1 MLNTDSSTSVT
12 TGSNANTVEPSHQL
26 YLYPTDNPGTV
37 IVVDRFNG
45 MGYGSWHRGMLIV
58 LSCKNKL
65 GIINETISKPN
76 STSPLF
82 EAWCR
87 CNDMAIAWILNSLE
101 AQIRESVMYTES
113 AAKLWKNIEK
123 HYVQPNGSKVYQ
135 IRKKPGHTI
144 EKYYKLHGYPNS
156 GPPNNSQPNK
166 FKKTTTYAHVA
177 DSQSVVTFDT
187 SIPNNHSEQ
196 STKNNYGFTKE
207 QYEHLLN
214 LFYQTKVSPQDTAIS
229 GSANFAGL
237 VHCLDVRN
245 CYVFTCNVSRLE
257 GDPWIIDSGATNHM
271 TPNKSL
277 LINLKPLVIPY
288 LVILPNGY
296 RVKGP
301 SLKRPLVLGKISNG
315 LYLFQADSFLPSIYT
330 TSVGDVVSTV
340 FANFVSCLSDSISTN
355 TINTTEANKTV
366 TTGVHPVPSAF
377 DFDMFW
383 QQRLSF
389 PNSFIKITGPFQLV
403 HGIIHQTSF
412 PHTPRQKRVVE
423 RKHKHMLETARSL
436 LFQSKLP
443 LKDVTFQ
450 ESVFPYSASSPPVFF
465 PSCMSN
471 PADYLVSPNISPSST
486 SSSGDSSVSL
496 KRSSR
501 PHNPPPHLKDY
512 VCTSVSISKES
523 NSTSDACLFEPQFY
537 HQAVSN
543 PAWQATMLA
552 EFQALEVKQ
561 KADGSIERY
570 KARFVIKEDTQQE
583 GIDFTEIF
591 SPVVK
596 LTTIRCL
603 LSIVIKKYWTIFQ
616 LDVNNSFLHG
626 DLDEEVYMKI
636 PLGLQVVSPD
646 PFIPLVCKLNKSL
659 YGLRQVSRQWYA
671 KLSSALQSK
680 GSVVSPLDIHSK
692 LDADSGD
699 LLPDPSLY
707 RKLVG
712 NVQHLSQFM
721 SQPRVSHFEA
731 GLHVLRYL
739 VDTPELGLL
748 FNNSSSFSLTGFC
761 DSDWASCSISRKFVS
776 GFVLLLGGCP
786 VFWKSKKQATI
797 SLSSAEA
804 EYRALRH
811 LVAKIV
817 WMVMLLGEFGIS
829 SLTPVPVVCDNRSSI
844 RNILLYPLQP
854 SLKTQAHWSIMKT
867 TRKTLSH
874 IYSCNLVL
882 VVAILLY

>member
-135 IRKKPGHTI
+135 IR
-144 EKYYKLHGYPNS
+144 N

-377 DFDMFW
+377 DFD
-383 QQRLSF
+383 
-389 PNSFIKITGPFQLV
+389 I
-403 HGIIHQTSF
+403 
-412 PHTPRQKRVVE
+412 
-423 RKHKHMLETARSL
+423 
-436 LFQSKLP
+436 
-443 LKDVTFQ
+443 DVTFQ

-699 LLPDPSLY
+699 LLPDPSF
-707 RKLVG
+707 
-712 NVQHLSQFM
+712 VQHLSQFM

-882 VVAILLY
+882 VVAILLHI

>member
-135 IRKKPGHTI
+135 IR
-144 EKYYKLHGYPNS
+144 N

-177 DSQSVVTFDT
+177 DSQSAVTFDT

-383 QQRLSF
+383 F
-389 PNSFIKITGPFQLV
+389 PSPLLHHKIPY
-403 HGIIHQTSF
+403 
-412 PHTPRQKRVVE
+412 E
-423 RKHKHMLETARSL
+423 L
-436 LFQSKLP
+436 LYDQPPSYSHLKVFSCLCFAIVPKP
-443 LKDVTFQ
+443 YRDKDVTFQ

-465 PSCMSN
+465 PSCMST

-552 EFQALEVKQ
+552 EFQALEANNTWAIVPLLSCKNAISSKWVYKVKQ

-699 LLPDPSLY
+699 LLLDPSF
-707 RKLVG
+707 
-712 NVQHLSQFM
+712 VQHLSQFM

-811 LVAKIV
+811 LVAEIV

-882 VVAILLY
+882 VVAILLHI